1 MIVCVC
7 NNVSDR
13 DIAREVAAGCPT
25 FGQLQMAT
33 GVAAGCGA
41 CHDCARSSF
50 AEHRACAQGQ
60 QHHHSHSVPVSAVSR
75 RFSSQS
81 A

>member
-7 NNVSDR
+7 NNISDR
-13 DIAREVAAGCPT
+13 DIAREAERCQT
-25 FGQLQMAT
+25 FGQLQMRT

-41 CHDCARSSF
+41 CHDCAKETFLEKRRCCMTPET
-50 AEHRACAQGQ
+50 AAPADAAWY
-60 QHHHSHSVPVSAVSR
+60 PLASA
-75 RFSSQS
+75 S

>member
-1 MIVCVC
+1 MIVCIC

-13 DIAREVAAGCPT
+13 DIAREAASGCPS
-25 FGQLQMAT
+25 FGQLQMRT

-41 CHDCARSSF
+41 CHDCALQTFVEHRSACPGRSS
-50 AEHRACAQGQ
+50 AA
-60 QHHHSHSVPVSAVSR
+60 SHGNLPAMMQASAV
-75 RFSSQS
+75 

>member
-7 NNVSDR
+7 NNISDR
-13 DIAREVAAGCPT
+13 DIAREASSGCPT
-25 FGQLQMAT
+25 FGQLQMRT

-41 CHDCARSSF
+41 CHEVARDTF
-50 AEHRACAQGQ
+50 AAHRACAGQ
-60 QHHHSHSVPVSAVSR
+60 EHPGSHPALAALMPSR
-75 RFSSQS
+75 VT

>member
-13 DIAREVAAGCPT
+13 DIAREAANGCPT
-25 FGQLQMAT
+25 FGQLQMRT

-41 CHDCARSSF
+41 CHDCAHETFR
-50 AEHRACAQGQ
+50 EHRAAGVDTAQGQ
-60 QHHHSHSVPVSAVSR
+60 AGFPALLPGR
-75 RFSSQS
+75 AF

>member
-13 DIAREVAAGCPT
+13 EIAREAASGCPS
-25 FGQLQMAT
+25 FGQLQMRT

-41 CHDCARSSF
+41 CHECAREVF
-50 AEHRACAQGQ
+50 AAAHRSCAGRVLA
-60 QHHHSHSVPVSAVSR
+60 SVPVGESAGLPSGAV
-75 RFSSQS
+75 
-81 A
+81 AA

>member
-13 DIAREVAAGCPT
+13 EIAREASAGCPS
-25 FGQLQMAT
+25 FGQLQMRT
-33 GVAAGCGA
+33 GVAAACGA
-41 CHDCARSSF
+41 CHECAREVFAAAHRDCAGRVSAS
-50 AEHRACAQGQ
+50 A
-60 QHHHSHSVPVSAVSR
+60 PVSTGGALPAGVVV
-75 RFSSQS
+75 

>member
-13 DIAREVAAGCPT
+13 DIAREAATGCPS
-25 FGQLQMAT
+25 FGQLQMRT

-41 CHDCARSSF
+41 CHDCARQTF
-50 AEHRACAQGQ
+50 AEHRCAGK
-60 QHHHSHSVPVSAVSR
+60 SANQPAFGNMAV
-75 RFSSQS
+75 

>member
-25 FGQLQMAT
+25 FGQLQMRT

-41 CHDCARSSF
+41 CHDCARDTF
-50 AEHRACAQGQ
+50 TEHRCARAEANTAPSPTFGDR
-60 QHHHSHSVPVSAVSR
+60 VA
-75 RFSSQS
+75 

>member
-13 DIAREVAAGCPT
+13 DIAREAAAGCPS
-25 FGQLQMAT
+25 FGQLQMRT

-41 CHDCARSSF
+41 CHDCACQTF
-50 AEHRACAQGQ
+50 AEHRAAAVDEHAFSLG
-60 QHHHSHSVPVSAVSR
+60 SVAALLPHGRGFATE
-75 RFSSQS
+75 
-81 A
+81 